1 MNTIATT
8 SGPAGLA
15 NVGSLDRL
23 ARLALGAV
31 LIGIELTAGEPR
43 GANVVMT
50 LAAIP
55 LIATAL
61 IAWDPFYALLGKRT
75 ATLHATAV
83 DPRSYRQRDAN
94 AGINMGWP
102 DRLGRFGVGAALLSV
117 TLLGTGAVEW
127 AVYAA
132 LVSVPIIMTGMMGYD
147 PIYRLAGIRS
157 AMLVQ
162 APASVSAATLSQPVQ
177 VFSFF
182 DEEQSASAGKRAA

>member
-1 MNTIATT
+1 MNAIATT
-8 SGPAGLA
+8 SGPAGMT

-23 ARLALGAV
+23 ARLALGAL

-50 LAAIP
+50 LVAIP
-55 LIATAL
+55 LIITAL
-61 IAWDPFYALLGKRT
+61 MAWDPFYALMGKRT
-75 ATLHATAV
+75 ATLRATAV

-132 LVSVPIIMTGMMGYD
+132 LASVPIIMTGVMGYD
-147 PIYRLAGIRS
+147 PIYRLVGIRS
-157 AMLVQ
+157 AMLTQ
-162 APASVSAATLSQPVQ
+162 APARVSAADLSQPVQ
-177 VFSFF
+177 VFPFF
-182 DEEQSASAGKRAA
+182 DEKQATGTGKRAA